1 MRTVEFKLKQ
11 ASAALGVPP
20 KELQNLVQLGVVSPR
35 RRDRIFWFD
44 LNLLLQAKV
53 AFYLKESLGASSEV
67 LARCTEALA
76 RDLKKTPG
84 KALRDIRLGSRP
96 PSGKEAVEI
105 KVPLRSLAREL
116 QEQLALAA
124 EHKDL
129 PRGRKRAGWKKQLVR
144 NLEDAARDLKNV
156 PEDKMTRAIRDYRL
170 ERKKLPEI
178 AVVARTKK
186 KTA

>member
-1 MRTVEFKLKQ
+1 MKQ

-35 RRDRIFWFD
+35 RRNKVFWFD
-44 LNLLLQAKV
+44 WNLLLQAKV
-53 AFYLKESLGASSEV
+53 AFYLKESLGASSDV

-76 RDLKKTPG
+76 RELKKTQG
-84 KALRDIRLGSRP
+84 KLFRDIRLESRP
-96 PSGKEAVEI
+96 PLGKESVEI

-116 QEQLALAA
+116 KEQLALAS
-124 EHKDL
+124 EYKDL
-129 PRGRKRAGWKKQLVR
+129 PRGRKRAGWKKQLAR
-144 NLEDAARDLKNV
+144 SLENASRSLKNV
-156 PEDKMTRAIRDYRL
+156 SEDQVTRAIREYRS

-178 AVVARTKK
+178 AVVARTKE